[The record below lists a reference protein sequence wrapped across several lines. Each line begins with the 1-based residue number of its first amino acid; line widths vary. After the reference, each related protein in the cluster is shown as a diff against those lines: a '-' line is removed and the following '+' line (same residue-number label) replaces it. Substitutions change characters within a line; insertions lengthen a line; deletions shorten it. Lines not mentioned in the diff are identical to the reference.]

1 MRHLILARKTQRH
14 NSTDEFEV
22 HQYSTETDLDTD
34 WDTDSVTDT
43 ESETHSDRGDQ
54 SRKPLP
60 EPPDSSK
67 ELVSKTQE
75 IPPTS
80 TRPDPTQTT
89 SDQQLPDEDEKRE
102 SEKLQKT
109 DHYVSKGVNLFN
121 NADDSG
127 DGVSGAQSPHVSDT
141 TQTQTG
147 GDISKGAMEK
157 GKTKQKTTTQQQKS
171 TVKAEVH
178 QHSTETDLDTDWD
191 TDTVTDAK
199 SETHSDHGDQ
209 FREPQP
215 VPPDSSKEPD
225 PTQSTSNQKQLPAAN
240 NTYDSVYLGTNNC
253 ASLKID
259 SSVKSNQEEQGGEEL
274 KTESLHADEKQES
287 EELQNKYQYLSK
299 GVNFFHDADDS
310 GEAVSGA
317 QSPHVTD
324 MTQTQTGGEP
334 ERDDRKMDDTEY
346 ETVARKQDTEAEQ
359 DNKETD
365 KDGDLT
371 KSEDPVSRH
380 SPQEDGH
387 DRAPD
392 TDAKKTEDASM
403 EENDSTDEESCVGRA
418 QREQRMLKFHQE
430 HETPQKIEE
439 DKNHSKICTIV

>member
-89 SDQQLPDEDEKRE
+89 SDQQLPDE
-102 SEKLQKT
+102 
-109 DHYVSKGVNLFN
+109 
-121 NADDSG
+121 
-127 DGVSGAQSPHVSDT
+127 
-141 TQTQTG
+141 
-147 GDISKGAMEK
+147 DISKGAMEK

-387 DRAPD
+387 DRGKSVAAPD

>member
-259 SSVKSNQEEQGGEEL
+259 SSVKSNQEE
-274 KTESLHADEKQES
+274 
-287 EELQNKYQYLSK
+287 
-299 GVNFFHDADDS
+299 
-310 GEAVSGA
+310 
-317 QSPHVTD
+317 
-324 MTQTQTGGEP
+324 P

-387 DRAPD
+387 DRGKSVAAPD